1 LEKSNLDNL
10 TIISFDE
17 NIGIAKGNN
26 EGISYAMDQ
35 GCQKILLINNDVTFG
50 PELLNEL
57 TEISISENAQ
67 LVVPKILF
75 YKNDTV
81 IWCAGGYFNPKL
93 GYASI
98 HRGEGEIDR
107 GQFDNT
113 EWVDYAP
120 TCCMLVN
127 TDIFRKYGLFDE
139 KYFVY
144 FDDTDFIYRLG
155 KAGIKILY
163 TPRTRLL
170 HNVSMLTGGNS
181 SAFSLFYGTRNK
193 IYFLKKN
200 FSKLYSLPAIILY
213 IVYSLFKG
221 IRLNKQKRSKI
232 FQGIR
237 EGIYL

>member
-1 LEKSNLDNL
+1 VIKIGIVTVTFNSAQVLPEFIESIKKLRGDWHLYCIDSGSSDGSLEILEKSNLDNL

-107 GQFDNT
+107 GT
-113 EWVDYAP
+113 
-120 TCCMLVN
+120 
-127 TDIFRKYGLFDE
+127 
-139 KYFVY
+139 
-144 FDDTDFIYRLG
+144 
-155 KAGIKILY
+155 
-163 TPRTRLL
+163 
-170 HNVSMLTGGNS
+170 
-181 SAFSLFYGTRNK
+181 
-193 IYFLKKN
+193 
-200 FSKLYSLPAIILY
+200 
-213 IVYSLFKG
+213 
-221 IRLNKQKRSKI
+221 IR
-232 FQGIR
+232 
-237 EGIYL
+237 